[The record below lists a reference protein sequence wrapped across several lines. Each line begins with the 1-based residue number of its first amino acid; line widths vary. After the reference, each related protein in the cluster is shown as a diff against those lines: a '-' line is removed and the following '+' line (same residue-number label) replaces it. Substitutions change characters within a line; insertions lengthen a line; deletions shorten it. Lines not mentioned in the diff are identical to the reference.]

1 MQFQIKHILIIFISV
16 LYLSSCDED
25 KYGDWKTLNNNWLEN
40 LKDEKKDNPNFY
52 VTESGLCY
60 EVFHQG
66 YYTRPNSGSLVRAEY
81 SGKLIT
87 GTTFDSG
94 IYYRSLSEAIRGW
107 QEGFPQMRDG
117 AHFIFY
123 IPSTLG
129 YGDDGMGSIPPHSTL
144 VFDIKLIKTYNY

>member
-1 MQFQIKHILIIFISV
+1 MQFQFKHILIIFISV

-25 KYGDWKTLNNNWLEN
+25 KFGDWKVLNDSWLEN
-40 LKDEKKDNPNFY
+40 YIEEHKDDPDFF

-60 EVFHQG
+60 RVIHQG

-94 IYYRSLSEAIRGW
+94 IFYRTLSEAIRGW
-107 QEGFPQMRDG
+107 QEGFPYMRDG

-123 IPSTLG
+123 VPSRLG
-129 YGDDGMGSIPPHSTL
+129 YGDDGFGSIPPYSTL
-144 VFDIKLIKTYNY
+144 VFDVKLLKTFNY